1 MNIFKNINKYLVI
14 YSVIL
19 SVALLAFY
27 EYNKKLKVEDAAS
40 TYTSEHYHPYEWNK
54 LVFYGK
60 KVGTQ
65 LYKYFIINNLLK
77 LNCK

>member
-27 EYNKKLKVEDAAS
+27 EHGKKLKVENLAYRQNVAVLMDSVA
-40 TYTSEHYHPYEWNK
+40 HYQVNEIGRAH
-54 LVFYGK
+54 V
-60 KVGTQ
+60 
-65 LYKYFIINNLLK
+65 
-77 LNCK
+77 